1 MIDSR
6 PILCVPAKID
16 WKALSVR
23 LGHAD
28 VAFTMKQYVQA
39 DLDADRQVAQTLAEL
54 IVGGSLASVLVGS
67 QDNTGPGDAA

>member
-23 LGHAD
+23 LSHAD

-39 DLDADRQVAQTLAEL
+39 DLEADRKVAQTLAEL
-54 IVGGSLASVLVGS
+54 IVGGSLASVLVDPEG
-67 QDNTGPGDAA
+67 GGDTADDA